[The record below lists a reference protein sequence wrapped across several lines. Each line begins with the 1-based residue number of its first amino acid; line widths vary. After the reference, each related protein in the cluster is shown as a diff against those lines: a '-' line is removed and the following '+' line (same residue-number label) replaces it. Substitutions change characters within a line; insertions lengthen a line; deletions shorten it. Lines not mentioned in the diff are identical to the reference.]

1 MTANDNTSLRSRVW
15 QACGKFLIALIVLML
30 LPAWTLDYW
39 QAWLY
44 WLLFAALM
52 LPMTLYF
59 LEHDPALVERRMA
72 AGPGAE
78 KEKSQKIIMTLASI
92 CIVALF
98 VVPGLDHLFGWSAVP
113 TWLVLVGDLGF
124 VAGYLFIFVV
134 LKENSYASATIE
146 TGRDQPVIATGP
158 YAFVRHPMYSGAL
171 LMFGATPL
179 ALGSYWGLLLV
190 IPLAAVLAWRLIDEE
205 RFLIRQLRGYVAY
218 RQDVRYRLIPG
229 IW

>member
-1 MTANDNTSLRSRVW
+1 MTADDPALRR
-15 QACGKFLIALIVLML
+15 QALQATAQFLVALAVLLL
-30 LPAWTLDYW
+30 LPAWTLLYW

-44 WLLFAALM
+44 LVVFGTASIWA
-52 LPMTLYF
+52 TLYF
-59 LEHDPALVERRMA
+59 LKHDPALVVRRMA

-78 KEKSQKIIMTLASI
+78 KEKSQKRIMTAASA
-92 CIVALF
+92 CIIALF

-113 TWLVLVGDLGF
+113 TPIVLLADIGVVLG
-124 VAGYLFIFVV
+124 YYIIFIV

-146 TGRDQPVIATGP
+146 TGRDQLVVATGP
-158 YAFVRHPMYSGAL
+158 YALVRHPMYSGAL
-171 LMFGATPL
+171 IMFGATPL

-190 IPLAAVLAWRLIDEE
+190 IPLAGVLAWRLFDEE
-205 RFLIRQLRGYVAY
+205 QFLIRKLRGYVAY

>member
-1 MTANDNTSLRSRVW
+1 MTAADPALRR
-15 QACGKFLIALIVLML
+15 QALQATAQFLLALAVLLL
-30 LPAWTLDYW
+30 LPAWTLLFW

-44 WLLFAALM
+44 WLILATASIWA
-52 LPMTLYF
+52 TLYF
-59 LEHDPALVERRMA
+59 LKHDPALVVRRMA

-78 KEKSQKIIMTLASI
+78 KEKSQKRIMTVASA

-98 VVPGLDHLFGWSAVP
+98 VVPGFDHLFGWSAVP
-113 TWLVLVGDLGF
+113 TPIVLLADAAVVLG
-124 VAGYLFIFVV
+124 YYFIFIV

-146 TGRDQPVIATGP
+146 TGRDQLVIASGP
-158 YAFVRHPMYSGAL
+158 YALVRHPMYSGAL

-205 RFLIRQLRGYVAY
+205 QFLIRKLRGYVAY

>member
-1 MTANDNTSLRSRVW
+1 MTADDPALRR
-15 QACGKFLIALIVLML
+15 QALQATAQFLLALAVLLL
-30 LPAWTLDYW
+30 LPAWTLLFW

-44 WLLFAALM
+44 WLIFATASICA
-52 LPMTLYF
+52 TLYF
-59 LEHDPALVERRMA
+59 LKHDPSLVVRRMA

-78 KEKSQKIIMTLASI
+78 KEKSQKRIMTVASA

-98 VVPGLDHLFGWSAVP
+98 VVPGFDHLFGWSAVP
-113 TWLVLVGDLGF
+113 TPIVLLADAAVVLG
-124 VAGYLFIFVV
+124 YYFIFIV

-146 TGRDQPVIATGP
+146 TGRDQLVIASGP
-158 YAFVRHPMYSGAL
+158 YALVRHPMYSGAL

-205 RFLIRQLRGYVAY
+205 QFLIRKLRGYVAY